1 MTTEHIKQISDWLYR
16 LTDGLS
22 EAWDDA
28 RAAQEGRITHLGA
41 DFSFLHPNL
50 SARGILLASNPH
62 HRYDL
67 ASRYI
72 YDQIT
77 LYRPAIFGY
86 QLVFSDL
93 SLLKMLY
100 HYSYQSDSI
109 EQILSSRD
117 VFDTVRKFASSSPM
131 FNGDP
136 PTAEALAEAV
146 DSLIADTKDATGRL
160 EVFHKHLKNKRI
172 VGIGDVF
179 DRDLLRRSWSDRDS
193 FEAAYSVIDNYRY
206 PHAASMEA
214 SDVRFLKTIDTLAL
228 VSTKQLCNNANTKR
242 YRYLG
247 WTRGRGFFGGNA
259 NNYYRLVLSP
269 FYRLATLMETPHS
282 DDLMRS
288 SLVSLEDRRDQARL
302 YHKRA
307 YSLYNSG
314 SEELSPVFTDAV
326 GVLRDDY
333 IRHLKGDTLALD
345 NEKRAKLAESLG
357 GDARKARAALA
368 EAADSHR
375 RTMSTLADLA
385 HDFVDDELISR
396 YEIHHSPRMSKIFH
410 DLKLGE

>member
-117 VFDTVRKFASSSPM
+117 VFDTVRKFASSSP
-131 FNGDP
+131 
-136 PTAEALAEAV
+136 
-146 DSLIADTKDATGRL
+146 
-160 EVFHKHLKNKRI
+160 
-172 VGIGDVF
+172 
-179 DRDLLRRSWSDRDS
+179 
-193 FEAAYSVIDNYRY
+193 
-206 PHAASMEA
+206 
-214 SDVRFLKTIDTLAL
+214 
-228 VSTKQLCNNANTKR
+228 
-242 YRYLG
+242 
-247 WTRGRGFFGGNA
+247 
-259 NNYYRLVLSP
+259 
-269 FYRLATLMETPHS
+269 
-282 DDLMRS
+282 
-288 SLVSLEDRRDQARL
+288 
-302 YHKRA
+302 
-307 YSLYNSG
+307 
-314 SEELSPVFTDAV
+314 
-326 GVLRDDY
+326 
-333 IRHLKGDTLALD
+333 
-345 NEKRAKLAESLG
+345 
-357 GDARKARAALA
+357 
-368 EAADSHR
+368 
-375 RTMSTLADLA
+375 
-385 HDFVDDELISR
+385 
-396 YEIHHSPRMSKIFH
+396 
-410 DLKLGE
+410 